1 MCLRRQSTPQTAWP
15 RRPRSAKAQTGRA
28 LSSRQR
34 FRSDRDLAN
43 FDCVRRDRS
52 RWRRSATRSRRPSR
66 STRSSNSHTTV
77 RRRSKRT
84 ARYARKNEKKQ
95 PAPAAEFAL
104 VPSRQC
110 LEKKKDWRQ
119 CGAAREAMDKCV
131 EEGEQQRFFID
142 SQCSRWKRQ
151 YQSCLLESKTMP
163 APFFDAA

>member
-1 MCLRRQSTPQTAWP
+1 M
-15 RRPRSAKAQTGRA
+15 K
-28 LSSRQR
+28 
-34 FRSDRDLAN
+34 
-43 FDCVRRDRS
+43 
-52 RWRRSATRSRRPSR
+52 
-66 STRSSNSHTTV
+66 
-77 RRRSKRT
+77 
-84 ARYARKNEKKQ
+84 KKQ
-95 PAPAAEFAL
+95 PTPAAEFAL

-163 APFFDAA
+163 APEDFCSPHLDKLSECIRLTQSSKAK